1 MILYQLSCAG
11 GHQFEAWFR
20 DGATYDKQ
28 SAAGVVDCPFCGDNR
43 VIKAPTAPHLS
54 RRANNQDAAE
64 ARAKEVA
71 EQILKAVNRL
81 RENVEENFDYVG
93 DKFAE
98 EARRIHYGETD
109 ERGIYGEA
117 TNEETSDLDDEGI
130 EYYRLPTPP
139 RRDD

>member
-1 MILYQLSCAG
+1 MIVYQLGCHH

-20 DGATYDKQ
+20 DSATYDEQ
-28 SAAGVVDCPFCGDNR
+28 SAAGVIECPYCGDSR
-43 VIKAPTAPHLS
+43 VVKTLTAPHLAKGLD
-54 RRANNQDAAE
+54 RPEAAE
-64 ARAKEVA
+64 TRARVVA
-71 EQILKAVNRL
+71 EQILRTVGRL
-81 RENVEENFDYVG
+81 RQNVEGNFKYVG

>member
-1 MILYQLSCAG
+1 MIVYQLGCRH

-28 SAAGVVDCPFCGDNR
+28 SAAGIVECPYCGNSHVV
-43 VIKAPTAPHLS
+43 KALTAPHLGKGS
-54 RRANNQDAAE
+54 DRPEAAE
-64 ARAKEVA
+64 TRARVVA
-71 EQILKAVNRL
+71 EQILRSVGRL
-81 RENVEENFDYVG
+81 RQSVEENFEYVG

-117 TNEETSDLDDEGI
+117 TDEETSDLDDEGI
-130 EYYRLPTPP
+130 EYYRLPSTH
-139 RRDD
+139 RRND